1 MFKTQNTF
9 ERIKLSRQLEE
20 TFLSL
25 YDPEHKLPPL
35 NSLRTTRKIMN
46 RMIHVIKYFI
56 EVVRNNSILSSIVP
70 SYYEDDLKFI
80 DALFHALQK
89 TNIKLAFTPSKVPP
103 KEYDNFDV
111 LYYHGR
117 DIEEE
122 DPMIVENADDLI
134 FTPTLNSENKN
145 PLSSTKEDKEEMP
158 ILEKLYRATRNP
170 TILMNK
176 EKIFELFPV
185 DDRIE
190 FLQDE
195 IRSYCCKLNK
205 EDEEDK
211 EDYYKY
217 LLDIFKSIKKREKET
232 DD

>member
-1 MFKTQNTF
+1 MG
-9 ERIKLSRQLEE
+9 
-20 TFLSL
+20 
-25 YDPEHKLPPL
+25 
-35 NSLRTTRKIMN
+35 
-46 RMIHVIKYFI
+46 
-56 EVVRNNSILSSIVP
+56 
-70 SYYEDDLKFI
+70 
-80 DALFHALQK
+80 
-89 TNIKLAFTPSKVPP
+89 
-103 KEYDNFDV
+103 V

-205 EDEEDK
+205 EDK